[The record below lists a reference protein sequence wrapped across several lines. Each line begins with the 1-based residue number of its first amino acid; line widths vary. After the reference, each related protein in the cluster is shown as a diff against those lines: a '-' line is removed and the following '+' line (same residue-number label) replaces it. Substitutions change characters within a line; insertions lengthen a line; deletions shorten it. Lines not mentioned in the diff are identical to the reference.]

1 MTETTAQNSLKAD
14 GAQRAIVQVT
24 DALDAGPVSRVALDL
39 SAAIR
44 RFGGTSCIISG
55 GGSMVAEAERAEVIH
70 ETINMTTSSMM
81 GSSTGKIASQLDQW
95 QAQLVHA
102 HGENAAVRVNKSM
115 AKNRLPRVVSL
126 YHLPVRRGDR
136 PTPGLVQSLEADRVL
151 LVSEFMRELLG
162 GAGYLDTVDA
172 RVIPPGI
179 AVNAL
184 HPSVVTAA
192 RLTRM
197 VRDMEITAQS
207 PVILFP
213 AALQEGAGHD
223 VLIDA
228 LRALENKTWVCLFV
242 GVGVSERR
250 YHYRLMQR
258 IEAEGLERRLRI
270 IEGTEDPAT
279 LYKLSDIIISTVN
292 GNLAFDYACA
302 ESQAAGKVVLGANNG
317 ATAFQID
324 PGETGALFDPGDA
337 DTLGMALAWATALAP
352 EKRAELENNAMVHAF
367 RTFKRDET
375 ARQIF
380 DIYDELLA

>member
-151 LVSEFMRELLG
+151 LVSEFVRGLLG
-162 GAGYLDTVDA
+162 GAG
-172 RVIPPGI
+172 
-179 AVNAL
+179 
-184 HPSVVTAA
+184 
-192 RLTRM
+192 
-197 VRDMEITAQS
+197 
-207 PVILFP
+207 
-213 AALQEGAGHD
+213 
-223 VLIDA
+223 
-228 LRALENKTWVCLFV
+228 
-242 GVGVSERR
+242 
-250 YHYRLMQR
+250 
-258 IEAEGLERRLRI
+258 
-270 IEGTEDPAT
+270 
-279 LYKLSDIIISTVN
+279 
-292 GNLAFDYACA
+292 
-302 ESQAAGKVVLGANNG
+302 
-317 ATAFQID
+317 
-324 PGETGALFDPGDA
+324 
-337 DTLGMALAWATALAP
+337 
-352 EKRAELENNAMVHAF
+352 
-367 RTFKRDET
+367 
-375 ARQIF
+375 
-380 DIYDELLA
+380 